1 MGQFFPLLYLLES
14 KGRIDTKTGRLAKI
28 VDGANLEE
36 RGPASFI
43 VAQRLKKQCVAAL
56 RKDAGESLRRDGGLN
71 PRATVAAFV
80 GCRRPTC
87 GPFND
92 SPEVGTAQGVG
103 GLKFCGG
110 KSHIVQFNASGF

>member
-1 MGQFFPLLYLLES
+1 MREPFPFLDFLKSER
-14 KGRIDTKTGRLAKI
+14 GIDAEPGGLPE
-28 VDGANLEE
+28 VVHGANLEE
-36 RGPASFI
+36 GSPASFV
-43 VAQRLKKQCVAAL
+43 VAQSLKKQCVAAL
-56 RKDAGESLRRDGGLN
+56 RKDAGESLRRDGRLN

-87 GPFND
+87 GALYD

-110 KSHIVQFNASGF
+110 KSRIV